1 MGYDL
6 NNSNGKYFRW
16 NMWGWAEV
24 FNLACSYGWIPKG
37 TEIHPC
43 SKDRFDSFEDFEDYK
58 RNHEGTYF
66 SNDGQMVSS
75 EDARAFSNALESSLD
90 DIPDEKLD
98 KRKSVPIDDKFMKER
113 AKIWNQE
120 KSTLVVR
127 FSGESNKSYLKEF
140 IEFLRDG
147 AFYIY

>member
-6 NNSNGKYFRW
+6 TNENNKYFRW

-24 FNLACSYGWIPKG
+24 INLALAYDWKPQGTQIDKG
-37 TEIHPC
+37 RFENY
-43 SKDRFDSFEDFEDYK
+43 KDYEEFQK
-58 RNHEGTYF
+58 NHGGRYF
-66 SNDGQMVSS
+66 GNNGQKVIA
-75 EDARAFSNALESSLD
+75 EDAKAFSDALESSLD
-90 DIPDEKLD
+90 DIPDE
-98 KRKSVPIDDKFMKER
+98 RVEERETIPIDDKFLKER

-120 KSTLVVR
+120 QSALVTR

>member
-6 NNSNGKYFRW
+6 TNENNKYFRW

-24 FNLACSYGWIPKG
+24 INLALAYDWKPQGTQIDKGIFENYKDYEEFQENYGG
-37 TEIHPC
+37 E
-43 SKDRFDSFEDFEDYK
+43 
-58 RNHEGTYF
+58 YF
-66 SNDGQMVSS
+66 GNNGQKVLA
-75 EDARAFSNALESSLD
+75 EDAKAFSDALESSLD
-90 DIPDEKLD
+90 DIPDERVEERD
-98 KRKSVPIDDKFMKER
+98 TIPIDDKFLKER

-120 KSTLVVR
+120 QSALVTR
-127 FSGESNKSYLKEF
+127 FSGESNKSYLKDF